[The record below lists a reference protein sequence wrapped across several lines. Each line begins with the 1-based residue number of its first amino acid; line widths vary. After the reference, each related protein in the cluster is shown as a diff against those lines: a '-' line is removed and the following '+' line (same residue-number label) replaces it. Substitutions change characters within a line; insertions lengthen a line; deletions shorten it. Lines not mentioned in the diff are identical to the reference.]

1 MLIILKL
8 GVGNSQISS
17 SLTVNGT
24 SSIVSSSPNSGS
36 IYGGTV
42 ITIQGNGFDS
52 GTVVSIGNAACN
64 VISVSIN
71 QLTCKTSAN
80 AAAANLNFQ
89 IRYNWIIIIIFTYSF
104 NIYHLVLEVILL

>member
-1 MLIILKL
+1 MVAQLLQFKVMVLIVPQLFQL
-8 GVGNSQISS
+8 EMQLV
-17 SLTVNGT
+17 
-24 SSIVSSSPNSGS
+24 
-36 IYGGTV
+36 GTV

-52 GTVVSIGNAACN
+52 ATVVSIGNAACK

-89 IRYNWIIIIIFTYSF
+89 IR
-104 NIYHLVLEVILL
+104 